1 MTKLVKRRM
10 TTTIPINYQI
20 QEPQVATEV
29 SRKRNHKQA
38 FSAFK
43 KVRGERDAAL
53 KILYS
58 PANSSIKN
66 ESTLCS
72 GASII
77 DDE

>member
-1 MTKLVKRRM
+1 MSTLVKRRM
-10 TTTIPINYQI
+10 TTTIPIYYQN
-20 QEPQVATEV
+20 QAPQDATDV
-29 SRKRNHKQA
+29 SRKRNQKQA

-43 KVRGERDAAL
+43 KVGERDAEL

-58 PANSSIKN
+58 PAPSIKN

>member
-1 MTKLVKRRM
+1 MSTLVKRRM
-10 TTTIPINYQI
+10 TTTTPIYNHNLVA
-20 QEPQVATEV
+20 QVATEE
-29 SRKRNHKQA
+29 SRKRNQKQA

-43 KVRGERDAAL
+43 KVGERDAEL

-58 PANSSIKN
+58 PAPSIKN